1 MGKEFSFLQLA
12 LTGLHERPAYALQ
25 AMTNRTSQDELCRNY
40 MGAVIFHMP
49 QRIIFVEPLIMKC
62 LIVDDNKMARMAL
75 KQLVSQIHSLELIAE
90 CTNAIEAYNQLGS
103 NAVDLLFLD
112 IEMPDISGIDLIKK
126 LGNKKPLIIFT
137 TAKKEYAV
145 EAFELNVV
153 DYLVKPVS
161 QARLLQAVEKA
172 QEALDSNKEEVKI
185 EEQGFVFVKD
195 NGMLKRISIE
205 DILFLE
211 AMGDYV
217 KVHTPQKFHVVH
229 ATLKSIEEK
238 LPASKFL
245 RVHRSYIV
253 AINKIDFIQE
263 GTITIGKTTIPV
275 ADTHKTNL
283 NKRLNLL

>member
-1 MGKEFSFLQLA
+1 
-12 LTGLHERPAYALQ
+12 
-25 AMTNRTSQDELCRNY
+25 
-40 MGAVIFHMP
+40 
-49 QRIIFVEPLIMKC
+49 
-62 LIVDDNKMARMAL
+62 MARMAL
-75 KQLVSQIHSLELIAE
+75 KQLVAQVQSLDLVAE
-90 CTNAIEAYNQLGS
+90 CSNAMEAYNYL
-103 NAVDLLFLD
+103 NAVPIDLLFLD
-112 IEMPDISGIDLIKK
+112 IEMPDMTGIELIKK
-126 LGNKKPLIIFT
+126 LGNKRPLIIFT

-153 DYLVKPVS
+153 DYLIKPLTQS
-161 QARLLQAVEKA
+161 RFLQAVEKA
-172 QEALDSNKEEVKI
+172 NETMESRKEEMKV
-185 EEQGFVFVKD
+185 EEQSFVFVKD
-195 NGMLKRISIE
+195 NGVLKRISID

-217 KVHTPQKFHVVH
+217 KVHTAQKFHVVH

-238 LPASKFL
+238 LPPSKFV

-275 ADTHKTNL
+275 ADTHKANL

>member
-1 MGKEFSFLQLA
+1 
-12 LTGLHERPAYALQ
+12 
-25 AMTNRTSQDELCRNY
+25 
-40 MGAVIFHMP
+40 
-49 QRIIFVEPLIMKC
+49 MKC

-75 KQLVSQIHSLELIAE
+75 KQLVSQIQTLELVGE
-90 CTNAIEAYNQLGS
+90 CSNAIEAYNQLANGPI
-103 NAVDLLFLD
+103 DLLFLD

-185 EEQGFVFVKD
+185 EEQSFVFVKD
-195 NGMLKRISIE
+195 NGMLKRISID

-275 ADTHKTNL
+275 ADTHKTSL

>member
-1 MGKEFSFLQLA
+1 
-12 LTGLHERPAYALQ
+12 
-25 AMTNRTSQDELCRNY
+25 
-40 MGAVIFHMP
+40 
-49 QRIIFVEPLIMKC
+49 MKC
-62 LIVDDNKMARMAL
+62 IIVDDNKMARMAL
-75 KQLVSQIHSLELIAE
+75 KQLVSQVQNLELVAE
-90 CTNAIEAYNQLGS
+90 CSNAMEAYNQLAANGI
-103 NAVDLLFLD
+103 DLLFLD
-112 IEMPDISGIDLIKK
+112 IEMPEMSGIDLIKK
-126 LGNKKPLIIFT
+126 LGAKKPLIIFT
-137 TAKKEYAV
+137 TAKTDYAV

-153 DYLVKPVS
+153 DYLVKPIT
-161 QARLLQAVEKA
+161 QPRLLQAVEKA
-172 QEALDSNKEEVKI
+172 QEALDSNKQEVKV

-217 KVHTPQKFHVVH
+217 KVHTAPKFHVVH

-263 GTITIGKTTIPV
+263 GTISIGKTSIPV
-275 ADTHKTNL
+275 ADTHKANL

>member
-1 MGKEFSFLQLA
+1 
-12 LTGLHERPAYALQ
+12 
-25 AMTNRTSQDELCRNY
+25 
-40 MGAVIFHMP
+40 
-49 QRIIFVEPLIMKC
+49 MKC
-62 LIVDDNKMARMAL
+62 IIVDDNKMARMAL
-75 KQLVSQIHSLELIAE
+75 KQLVNQVQSLELIAE
-90 CTNAIEAYNQLGS
+90 YSDATDALSSLNNMQ
-103 NAVDLLFLD
+103 VDLLLLD
-112 IEMPDISGIDLIKK
+112 IEMPDMTGLDLTRK
-126 LGNKKPLIIFT
+126 LVNKKPLIIFT
-137 TAKKEYAV
+137 TAKKDYAV

-153 DYLVKPVS
+153 DYLVKPITLP
-161 QARLLQAVEKA
+161 RFRQAVEKA
-172 QEALDSNKEEVKI
+172 DEALESNKEEVKV

-195 NGMLKRISIE
+195 NGVLKRISID

-238 LPASKFL
+238 LPASKFI

-263 GTITIGKTTIPV
+263 GTISIGKTPIPV
-275 ADTHKTNL
+275 ADTHKSNL